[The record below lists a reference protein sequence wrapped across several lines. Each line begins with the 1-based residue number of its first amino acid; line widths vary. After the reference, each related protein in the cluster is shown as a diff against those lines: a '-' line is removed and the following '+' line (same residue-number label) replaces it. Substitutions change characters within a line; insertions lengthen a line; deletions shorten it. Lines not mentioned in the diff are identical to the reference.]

1 MKKLLL
7 LILAIFITSCS
18 NTFLSEYDNMGF
30 QLENT
35 TYDVQDTSDGD
46 TADVD
51 GDDDGD
57 FVFFHNSDKYMTY
70 ITAGGGSKDDWDCY
84 IYENKKDGKISCP
97 VEDDESVCKIIKNTS
112 NVFIDECQFCDGS
125 KKYIITFEYSI
136 SDDILTSKISTDYL
150 DGSDVE
156 EETSVYRRTSRTLES
171 FECN

>member
-7 LILAIFITSCS
+7 LLLAIFITSCS
-18 NTFLSEYDNMGF
+18 NTFLGEYENMGF

-35 TYDVQDTSDGD
+35 TNS
-46 TADVD
+46 VD
-51 GDDDGD
+51 EVTNPE
-57 FVFFHNSDKYMTY
+57 FIFFHNSDKYMTY
-70 ITAGGGSKDDWDCY
+70 FTGVSKDDLDCS

-125 KKYIITFEYSI
+125 KKYIMTFEYSI
-136 SDDILTSKISTDYL
+136 SDGILTSKISTDYL

-156 EETSVYRRTSRTLES
+156 EETYVYRRTSRTLES
-171 FECN
+171 FDCN

>member
-7 LILAIFITSCS
+7 FILSIFITSCS

-35 TYDVQDTSDGD
+35 TNS
-46 TADVD
+46 VD
-51 GDDDGD
+51 EE

-70 ITAGGGSKDDWDCY
+70 ITAGVSKDDLDCY

-171 FECN
+171 FDCN

>member
-35 TYDVQDTSDGD
+35 TNS
-46 TADVD
+46 VD
-51 GDDDGD
+51 EE
-57 FVFFHNSDKYMTY
+57 FVFFHNSDKYMTF
-70 ITAGGGSKDDWDCY
+70 ISGDSIDDLDCY

-125 KKYIITFEYSI
+125 KKYIMTFEYSI
-136 SDDILTSKISTDYL
+136 SDGILTAKTSTDYL

-156 EETSVYRRTSRTLES
+156 EETFLYRRTSRTLES